1 VKANEHIL
9 VRSAQAHVL
18 PMEQPSPAGWVY
30 DMKVGAWTNPSKGAF
45 MVHDPTSP
53 RCGTKKNDL
62 ETGEDAKGQ

>member
-1 VKANEHIL
+1 
-9 VRSAQAHVL
+9 
-18 PMEQPSPAGWVY
+18 MEQPSPAGWVY